1 MPVEYLTPAI
11 EDRVLEVQLLLA
23 DIGKHRR

>member
-11 EDRVLEVQLLLA
+11 EDCAVEILTPAPDSLRA
-23 DIGKHRR
+23 